1 MEQLARIKVMI
12 AHGDPLISAGL
23 AAVLGT
29 RRDFE
34 LITPG
39 PRSMPGSVVTP
50 PSADVV
56 VADYELGLRI
66 IGAPDTDTRRVLI
79 LTHSDSEAIVCRALE
94 LGARG
99 YLLLGCSLEDI
110 IDGLRSVYLGG
121 TALGPRIANRIADR
135 MKQPPLT
142 VREREILRHMMLGL
156 SNKEI
161 ASRVSIALGTVKTH
175 VKAVL
180 AKLGAARRTEAV
192 IIAQRRGILVDEP
205 LSGANPQT
213 RRPTVRDQA
222 KSIRLRARPTKLLSP
237 AWDAPQ
243 TSLPRV

>member
-1 MEQLARIKVMI
+1 MEEPTRIKVLI

-29 RRDFE
+29 RLDFE
-34 LITPG
+34 LITLA
-39 PRSMPGSVVTP
+39 PRSMPGSAVTL

-66 IGAPDTDTRRVLI
+66 IGAAVTRRVLI
-79 LTHSDSEAIVCRALE
+79 LTHSDGEAKICRALE

-99 YLLLGCSLEDI
+99 YILLGCSLEDI

-121 TALGPRIANRIADR
+121 TALGPRITNRLADR

-142 VREREILRHMMLGL
+142 GRERDILRHMMVGL

-161 ASRVSIALGTVKTH
+161 ASKSCIALGTVKTH

-192 IIAQRRGILVDEP
+192 IIAQRRGILGDEP
-205 LSGANPQT
+205 VSGTNLQT
-213 RRPTVRDQA
+213 RRPRVRHQG
-222 KSIRLRARPTKLLSP
+222 KSVRLRARPAKLLPP
-237 AWDAPQ
+237 AWDAA
-243 TSLPRV
+243 